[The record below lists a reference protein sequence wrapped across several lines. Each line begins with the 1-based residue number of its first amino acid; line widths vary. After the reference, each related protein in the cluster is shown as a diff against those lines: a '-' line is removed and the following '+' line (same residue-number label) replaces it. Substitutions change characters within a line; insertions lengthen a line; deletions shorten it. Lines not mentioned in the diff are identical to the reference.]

1 MELESDG
8 EKLCSDIE
16 PVKKKLHLRGEFVLK
31 DQAQESVVNM
41 SNILIEPYYGGSHK
55 QLADLLAKEISGC
68 MLYCLPAK
76 KWHWRMRTSAL
87 YFSQK
92 IPYGNKSKGSTG
104 QWDKSGSAERGSC
117 LQAQY

>member
-1 MELESDG
+1 MFRHRASQ
-8 EKLCSDIE
+8 
-16 PVKKKLHLRGEFVLK
+16 KKLHLRGESVLK

-92 IPYGNKSKGSTG
+92 IPHGNKSK
-104 QWDKSGSAERGSC
+104 
-117 LQAQY
+117 